1 MLEFHPCDH
10 TQTHSD
16 IHIVYGLVH
25 ATQHK
30 KEEEELT
37 PRKRKKQKDLHKKK
51 KQKRRRMNR
60 NPGKYMT

>member
-10 TQTHSD
+10 IHTQTH
-16 IHIVYGLVH
+16 IHSVYGLVH

-30 KEEEELT
+30 EEAEEELT

-51 KQKRRRMNR
+51 KQKKKTNE
-60 NPGKYMT
+60 